1 MASSPRYLATSA
13 LALAV
18 SLLSTASAAAQGPAA
33 QTAPPVER
41 PNTIVDMFSNA
52 GTVGYII
59 VLLSIVGLAL
69 VIENFITLKR
79 EKMAPP
85 ELVDELEALFDEENF
100 QEAIEVCENEKNYLC
115 NSVAAGLS
123 KLGHPFETIQA
134 SYKEMADEEA
144 VKLFQKIGWLSL
156 IAAVAPMMGLLGTV
170 GGMFDTFGEIA
181 AKKGSVNP
189 SDLAGG
195 IKFALVT
202 TIFGLIVA
210 IPVSS
215 AFYYLRNRV
224 VNATLETN
232 AILADL
238 FERFREKEKAAA

>member
-1 MASSPRYLATSA
+1 M
-13 LALAV
+13 
-18 SLLSTASAAAQGPAA
+18 SAATATAQSPETPAA
-33 QTAPPVER
+33 PPGDAPNV
-41 PNTIVDMFSNA
+41 IIDMFANA
-52 GTVGYII
+52 GWVGYII

-69 VIENFITLKR
+69 VIENFITLR
-79 EKMAPP
+79 HEKMAPP
-85 ELVDELEALFDEENF
+85 ALVAEVEQLFEREHFQQALEVSERER
-100 QEAIEVCENEKNYLC
+100 NYFG
-115 NSVAAGLS
+115 NAVAAGLA
-123 KLGHPFETIQA
+123 KLGHSFETIQA

-156 IAAVAPMMGLLGTV
+156 IAAVAPMLGLLGTV
-170 GGMFDTFGEIA
+170 QGMFDTFSVIA

-210 IPVSS
+210 IPISS
-215 AFYYLRNRV
+215 AFYWLRNRV